1 MYYFISTKLE
11 ELEDLMKIGMYDA
24 AARWCL
30 EKNKQKI
37 MWSEETAT
45 EVETKTFTENW
56 VGKKNF
62 FDFQDRKL
70 KLSVSV

>member
-1 MYYFISTKLE
+1 
-11 ELEDLMKIGMYDA
+11 
-24 AARWCL
+24 
-30 EKNKQKI
+30 

-70 KLSVSV
+70 KLSESV